1 MELSDEEIKAIEKVK
16 EAIRVDK
23 EQRIVTIY
31 DEKPLFRDQL
41 QTLIDLIDK
50 QQNQI
55 ERLKKDKEILY
66 GVIDELK
73 EDNDGDHIPR
83 ID

>member
-1 MELSDEEIKAIEKVK
+1 MSEEEKKAIEWLKK
-16 EAIRVDK
+16 AEFFSERLYAPI
-23 EQRIVTIY
+23 I
-31 DEKPLFRDQL
+31 LN
-41 QTLIDLIDK
+41 LIDK

>member
-1 MELSDEEIKAIEKVK
+1 MYEYIFIIKNYLKGMEFSSNHQMSFEINYEQTKEFYKSIHELLNEKD
-16 EAIRVDK
+16 RL
-23 EQRIVTIY
+23 RI
-31 DEKPLFRDQL
+31 
-41 QTLIDLIDK
+41 
-50 QQNQI
+50 QI
-55 ERLKKDKEILY
+55 ERLKKDREILY

>member
-1 MELSDEEIKAIEKVK
+1 MSDVDINIIEDFLNYNKEKYLSGIEIESISQLLKA
-16 EAIRVDK
+16 
-23 EQRIVTIY
+23 Y
-31 DEKPLFRDQL
+31 RDQ
-41 QTLIDLIDK
+41 QI
-50 QQNQI
+50 QI
-55 ERLKKDKEILY
+55 ERLKKDREILY